1 MNHALKQLANCSL
14 LQRKEMRG
22 YVMPTTSA
30 QPTNHVLKDPEAQ
43 LRDERESGAMKLFN
57 FFLQAALL
65 SWIFTGVG
73 NSLEEG
79 STSINPN

>member
-22 YVMPTTSA
+22 YVMPTASA
-30 QPTNHVLKDPEAQ
+30 QPTNHVQKDPEVK
-43 LRDERESGAMKLFN
+43 LRERERSYEIN
-57 FFLQAALL
+57 FFPPAALL
-65 SWIFTGVG
+65 SSIFTGVV

>member
-30 QPTNHVLKDPEAQ
+30 KPTTHVLKDPEVQ
-43 LRDERESGAMKLFN
+43 LRDELRERRAMKLSN
-57 FFLQAALL
+57 FFPQAALL
-65 SWIFTGVG
+65 SWIFTGVV
-73 NSLEEG
+73 NSSE
-79 STSINPN
+79 

>member
-30 QPTNHVLKDPEAQ
+30 QPTNHVLKDPEVQ
-43 LRDERESGAMKLFN
+43 LRDEREKERSYEIIQLLPPGSFIKLD
-57 FFLQAALL
+57 LYW
-65 SWIFTGVG
+65 SR
-73 NSLEEG
+73 
-79 STSINPN
+79 